1 MKDDELVMLLL
12 QTIRVNGNTIYLLEH
27 GYTLSE
33 LARDIDFLKEQGLVK
48 SVEQVL
54 SLTKKGET
62 FFYNKNKEFGRKGL
76 YRYTSRMFSLKD
88 EPMPLNEVY
97 VPYKRGKG
105 KKEQT
110 F

>member
-1 MKDDELVMLLL
+1 MREDELMMLLL
-12 QTIRVNGNTIYLLEH
+12 QTIRVNGNSIYLLEH

-33 LARDIDFLKEQGLVK
+33 LARDIDSLKEQGLVK
-48 SVEQVL
+48 SVDQNL
-54 SLTKKGET
+54 SLTKKGESY
-62 FFYNKNKEFGRKGL
+62 FYKMNNGLGRKGL
-76 YRYTSRMFSLKD
+76 YRYTSSMFSLKD

-97 VPYKRGKG
+97 VPYKRRKG